1 MRAPAIRRRNRAALP
16 WLRAA
21 AFAGV
26 AYLAL
31 SALGFYPAAV
41 PPIVAIAV
49 GALGLFSPAIGI
61 LVFLVA
67 VGVPLLAADI
77 VVGALFLVLGFGI
90 IQYLSESNGR
100 AFLVIAL
107 AFAATLVKAE
117 WGVAVLAGYLLG
129 ASDGAVVAFVACL
142 LIQSTGLVL
151 GSASIGV
158 LATGGTTPV
167 VDLAA
172 LSQIKDPLTF
182 GWFVP
187 ALSRIDPSG
196 FLKILTQAKD
206 LVLFAIQPLL
216 WAGAAAV
223 AGLMRG
229 PVGDPPRRVRAVGAV
244 ALAVVGLAVLSL
256 GASLALSGP
265 VPVGGLAIGAATAL
279 ALALAVAA
287 SSEWFFT
294 PEVVEPDKTGTSAED
309 ADVDELL
316 RMISTAE
323 ERLASKHTV
332 RKTVLITDMKAFS
345 RMTQELGSTETARLV
360 QRHRD
365 LLIPL
370 IEGAGGKGKSTGGD
384 GLVAAFDTPA
394 SAISATVAMQQALA
408 AYNASRPGEDAVLIR
423 AGIASGEVVLD
434 KGGKPFLGDALNL
447 AARVMSLAD
456 GGQVFSTSD
465 DAASAGTLPF
475 GSVSHGEFRLKNIA
489 EPVGI
494 VEVLWR
500 ADQQGR
506 SPQPSAPEE

>member
-1 MRAPAIRRRNRAALP
+1 MRTPAIRRRNSAALP

-26 AYLAL
+26 TYLAL

-41 PPIVAIAV
+41 PPILAIALGV
-49 GALGLFSPAIGI
+49 LGLFSPAIGI

-67 VGVPLLAADI
+67 IGIPLLAANI
-77 VVGALFLVLGFGI
+77 VTGALFLVLGFGM
-90 IQYLSESNGR
+90 IQYLGNSNGR
-100 AFLVIAL
+100 VFLIITL
-107 AFAATLVKAE
+107 AFATTLVKAE

-129 ASDGAVVAFVACL
+129 ASEGAIVAFVACL

-167 VDLAA
+167 VDLGA
-172 LSQIKDPLTF
+172 LSQVKDPLTF
-182 GWFVP
+182 GWFGP

-196 FLKILTQAKD
+196 FLKALTDAKNLPL
-206 LVLFAIQPLL
+206 LVVQPLL

-223 AGLMRG
+223 AGLLRK
-229 PVGDPPRRVRAVGAV
+229 PAGDPLRRVWAMGAS
-244 ALAVVGLAVLSL
+244 AIGVVGLAALSW
-256 GASLALSGP
+256 GASAALGGP
-265 VPVGGLAIGAATAL
+265 RIDGLAMGAVTAL

-287 SSEWFFT
+287 ASEWVFT
-294 PEVVEPDKTGTSAED
+294 PEVVEPEKTGTSAED

-323 ERLASKHTV
+323 EELASKHTV
-332 RKTVLITDMKAFS
+332 HRTVLITDMKAFS

-370 IEGAGGKGKSTGGD
+370 IERAGGKGKSTGGD
-384 GLVAAFDTPA
+384 GLLAAFDTPA
-394 SAISATVAMQQALA
+394 SAIRAAVEMQQALA
-408 AYNASRPGEDAVLIR
+408 AYNASRPGDETVLIR

-434 KGGKPFLGDALNL
+434 NGGKPFLGDALNL
-447 AARVMSLAD
+447 AARVMGLAD
-456 GGQVFSTSD
+456 GGQTFTTGE

-489 EPVGI
+489 TPVDV

-500 ADQQGR
+500 SDQPAR
-506 SPQPSAPEE
+506 APHPAPPEE